1 VPGPIVVGRLHTPLW
16 PRLAEAVMRLAV
28 VAYPT
33 LAENDRQ
40 WIADVRGPT

>member
-1 VPGPIVVGRLHTPLW
+1 
-16 PRLAEAVMRLAV
+16 MRLAV